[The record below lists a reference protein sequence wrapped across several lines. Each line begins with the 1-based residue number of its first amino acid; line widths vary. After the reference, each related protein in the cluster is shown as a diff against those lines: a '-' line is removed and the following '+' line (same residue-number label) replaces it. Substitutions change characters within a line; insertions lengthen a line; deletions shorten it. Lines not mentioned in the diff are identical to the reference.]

1 MIIQIYAIISVEDAI
16 SIAKLGVDHIGI
28 VVSNNPDLTKGIVS
42 VEIAK
47 DIIKSIKIYNKKASV
62 ILDTMDT
69 ERLKDYLTVLKMDI
83 LHICKET
90 DYKTLLMVK
99 DLIAPYRAKL
109 MYAVPVSSTVSIE
122 KAIEIEDSVDF
133 IMLDSPGLSKQ
144 MEGFVGAT
152 GRVHDWSISKQIVE
166 SVKKPVIL
174 GGGLS
179 PYNVQEAIKVVRP
192 YGVDAKT
199 SLDVPG
205 GYGKKDIKKVDEFV
219 KKVRALE

>member
-99 DLIAPYRAKL
+99 DLIAPYGAKL

>member
-1 MIIQIYAIISVEDAI
+1 
-16 SIAKLGVDHIGI
+16 
-28 VVSNNPDLTKGIVS
+28 
-42 VEIAK
+42 
-47 DIIKSIKIYNKKASV
+47 
-62 ILDTMDT
+62 
-69 ERLKDYLTVLKMDI
+69 
-83 LHICKET
+83 
-90 DYKTLLMVK
+90 
-99 DLIAPYRAKL
+99 

>member
-28 VVSNNPDLTKGIVS
+28 VVSNNPDLRKGIVS
-42 VEIAK
+42 VGTAK
-47 DIIKSIKIYNKKASV
+47 DIIENIKIYNKKASV
-62 ILDTMDT
+62 ILDTVDPKQ
-69 ERLKDYLTVLKMDI
+69 LKDYLNALKMDI

-90 DYKTLLMVK
+90 DRETLSMIK
-99 DLIAPYRAKL
+99 DLIAPYEVKL
-109 MYAVPVSSTVSIE
+109 MYAIPVSSIESIG
-122 KAIEIEDSVDF
+122 KAIEIEDLVDF

-179 PYNVQEAIKVVRP
+179 PYNVQEAIRVVRP

-205 GYGKKDIKKVDEFV
+205 GNGKKDIKKVEEFV